1 MSDRRFR
8 RTCGVAGLAFT
19 EQQYLL
25 GIQGA
30 AMRGGETVTHLTN
43 SQGIQQ
49 DHVNAARH
57 VARATELVTVATNSC
72 GSCVR
77 NLVLVT
83 LLTYVILTQ

>member
-30 AMRGGETVTHLTN
+30 VMRGGETVTHLTN

-49 DHVNAARH
+49 QHINAARH
-57 VARATELVTVATNSC
+57 VARATELGTVATNS
-72 GSCVR
+72 GRSCVR
-77 NLVLVT
+77 NLVFIT
-83 LLTYVILTQ
+83 LLAYVILTQ